1 MKPLFRLFAILLLSL
16 PLLAAGKAF
25 KGTSDYRDPKE
36 LNGFLNVKLDTYA
49 SMVKEPKGTDCDWVM
64 VDPSFDLADLQK
76 TTVEFSPDSITRNGG
91 WDASYWGF
99 YGGMRGLRR
108 SVHVAGKVAR
118 EDHLSNSVMA
128 IIGFAGAAGQVFF
141 GIDPVPGHLSGS
153 LIALIGLVSVLA
165 PVAGGFCATWGAIE
179 GARSQA
185 GL

>member
-108 SVHVAGKVAR
+108 SVPRLWPA
-118 EDHLSNSVMA
+118 LSMCRSRNSNTNWTDVN
-128 IIGFAGAAGQVFF
+128 
-141 GIDPVPGHLSGS
+141 
-153 LIALIGLVSVLA
+153 A
-165 PVAGGFCATWGAIE
+165 PVWLC
-179 GARSQA
+179 
-185 GL
+185 